1 LEAKRIAED
10 DGRAG
15 RARPHQLIVTPP
27 RCRYPI
33 RARMPVPVFHPRWRA
48 SLRRFALLLGLSAG
62 SALAGCQSEM
72 NERMEDLP
80 RWRPGPIEE
89 PLYRTAPGDV
99 LVIEYART
107 LPDDA
112 GSSEYLIHPGDE
124 LSIVFESRPEFSR
137 DVLVRPDGKFSYFRI
152 GEVEVR
158 GKSVAEV
165 TRILS
170 EKFVGIV
177 SNPSITVFVNRL
189 EVAQDRFFD
198 TLLQGPGGSSR
209 DAVLRADGAISLPL
223 IGQVPLADLT
233 MSEAEERLGRLYRER
248 GIWTEVS
255 LNVKSFGN
263 HRCVVLGEVKTPGSF
278 ALTSGVTVAEAV
290 ATVGGELASAD
301 LSKVVW
307 ITQGPGGERQFATV
321 DLEGYLAGKAPAQN
335 PYLRPGDV
343 LYVPRSGI
351 GDINRWVELYL
362 RENMPFNLSLGIGWR
377 F

>member
-1 LEAKRIAED
+1 
-10 DGRAG
+10 
-15 RARPHQLIVTPP
+15 
-27 RCRYPI
+27 
-33 RARMPVPVFHPRWRA
+33 
-48 SLRRFALLLGLSAG
+48 
-62 SALAGCQSEM
+62 M

-80 RWRPGPIEE
+80 RWQPADLEQ
-89 PLYRTAPGDV
+89 PLYRAAPGDV

-107 LPDDA
+107 LPADS
-112 GSSEYLIHPGDE
+112 GSSEYLIHEGDE
-124 LSIVFESRPEFSR
+124 LSIVFDGRPEFSR

-152 GEVEVR
+152 GEVDVR
-158 GKSVAEV
+158 GKSTAEV
-165 TRILS
+165 TRILTERFAS
-170 EKFVGIV
+170 IV

-189 EVAQDRFFD
+189 EVAQDQFFE
-198 TLLQGPGGSSR
+198 TLLAGPGGSTR
-209 DAVLRADGAISLPL
+209 DAALRGDGAISLPL

-233 MSEAEERLGRLYRER
+233 ISEAEQKLGQLYRER
-248 GIWTEVS
+248 GIWAEVS

-278 ALTSGVTVAEAV
+278 ALSSGATVAEAV
-290 ATVGGELASAD
+290 ATVGGDLRSAD

-321 DLEGYLAGKAPAQN
+321 DLEGYLAGEAPAQN

-343 LYVPRSGI
+343 IYVPRSGI

-362 RENMPFNLSLGIGWR
+362 RENMPFNLSVGIGWR